1 MSADPRC
8 CYIDLDGTLLG
19 FGGSILRAGDN
30 TPSHA
35 GILALETLTAARV
48 PFVFASGRSQARLE
62 VIARLL
68 GARGAL
74 AELGALDAGFPT
86 APGQTLYEAIAATG
100 IVDALLARE
109 PHLEIHPG
117 ALWGRTGSHCLRGVA
132 SPDTP
137 EWVASYSDGA
147 LRFADNGHIG
157 PGDTHVYH
165 VLPTSATKAI
175 SVRRHLLQNAFEPAR
190 CLAIGDSAEDLEMAS
205 CVGAFALV
213 RNGAEADPRLAA
225 RAKWITNASNGAGVL
240 EAVTQWL
247 EGTVVTR

>member
-1 MSADPRC
+1 
-8 CYIDLDGTLLG
+8 
-19 FGGSILRAGDN
+19 
-30 TPSHA
+30 
-35 GILALETLTAARV
+35 
-48 PFVFASGRSQARLE
+48 
-62 VIARLL
+62 
-68 GARGAL
+68 
-74 AELGALDAGFPT
+74 
-86 APGQTLYEAIAATG
+86 
-100 IVDALLARE
+100 
-109 PHLEIHPG
+109 
-117 ALWGRTGSHCLRGVA
+117 VA

-137 EWVASYSDGA
+137 VWVASHSDGA